1 MRSVVPSGL
10 AVLLLACGACSADDG
25 LTGGGSDAS
34 SASDVSPPAHDAATP
49 PSGDSGALGTDDAT
63 SPVDATAHDAA
74 DATPPAKPGEPI
86 DAGPTSPGTITVTPG
101 TTVGSIPA
109 GFLGLSYE
117 KTQLTTGLFSGS
129 DAPLIAM
136 FKLLGSGVLRMGGNQ
151 VDRSEWYSAP
161 SSDASP
167 AATIT
172 KPEVDALAAF
182 AKASGWK
189 VVYGVNMKLSS
200 PSVAAEETSYAVT
213 TLGSSLAG
221 LEIGNEPDLY
231 SGTVL
236 APSWSYSTYKTQW
249 SSFESAIVAASPGA
263 PVTGPASAANYS
275 SWTVPF
281 AADLGSK
288 VQLLTQHYYR
298 GNGQDP
304 SSTVQALL
312 TPDANLSKELDALHT
327 AAKSANIA
335 GGFRL
340 AECNSYYN
348 GGAPNVSDAYGTAL
362 WVIDFLFQNAQHGSS
377 GVNFHG
383 GGSGPGYTP
392 IADSNGAV
400 VEARPEF
407 YGILLF
413 SMAGQGTLYKTAV
426 TVTNNLNV
434 TAYAVGA
441 ADGSTNVIVV
451 SKDASTG
458 IHATVDLGAAA
469 TTAGVLYLQG
479 PSLDATSGVTIGTA
493 AIDPSGSFT
502 PTGLIPLTVSG
513 SKVTV
518 DVPAASAAWIH
529 AK

>member
-1 MRSVVPSGL
+1 MRCSVALGL
-10 AVLLLACGACSADDG
+10 AVCLFV
-25 LTGGGSDAS
+25 GGGCDASDGTVNEAPDAS
-34 SASDVSPPAHDAATP
+34 SHDAAAP
-49 PSGDSGALGTDDAT
+49 IQ
-63 SPVDATAHDAA
+63 DAA
-74 DATPPAKPGEPI
+74 PPPPEDGGSVQPVDATPPADTGVTPPVDAAMPVKPGDPI

-101 TTVGSIPA
+101 TTAGQIPA
-109 GFLGLSYE
+109 GFIGLSYE
-117 KTQLTTGLFSGS
+117 KTQLTTGLFSAS
-129 DAPLIAM
+129 DAPLIAL
-136 FKLLGSGVLRMGGNQ
+136 FQLVGGGVLRMGGNQ

-161 SSDASP
+161 SSDAS
-167 AATIT
+167 ADSTIT
-172 KPEVDALAAF
+172 KAEVDDLSGF

-200 PSVAAEETSYAVT
+200 PAVAADETSYAVT
-213 TLGSSLAG
+213 SLGASLAG
-221 LEIGNEPDLY
+221 LELGNEPDLY
-231 SGTVL
+231 SGTVMS
-236 APSWSYSTYKTQW
+236 PTWSYSAFKTQW
-249 SSFESAIVAASPGA
+249 SSFASAVLAASPGA
-263 PVTGPASAANYS
+263 PLTGPASAANYS

-281 AADLGSK
+281 ASDLGSK

-298 GNGQDP
+298 GNGQDS
-304 SSTVQALL
+304 SSTVQELL

-327 AAKSANIA
+327 AAQGANIA

-362 WVIDFLFQNAQHGSS
+362 WVIDFLFQNAQHGSA

-413 SMAGQGTLYKTAV
+413 SMAGQGTLFKTAV
-426 TVTNNLNV
+426 SVTNSLNV

-441 ADGSTNVIVV
+441 SDGSTNVVVV
-451 SKDASTG
+451 SKDANTG
-458 IHATVDLGAAA
+458 IHATIDLGATA

-479 PSLDATSGVTIGTA
+479 PALDATSGVTLGSSGISPA
-493 AIDPSGSFT
+493 GSFT
-502 PTGLIPLTVSG
+502 PTGLIPLAVSG
-513 SKVTV
+513 TKVTV
-518 DVPAASAAWIH
+518 DVPAAAAAIIH